1 MELSS
6 DSISN
11 LLQQEI
17 NDTNNILH
25 QFQFNEEEMKEY
37 QKKQQI
43 KKRAQQKLENLM
55 KRKLYKMEK
64 ERLNEME
71 EINQPKDK
79 YPILSK
85 NGEVLEMYST
95 EQPQNVTHR
104 ELEEPLALFM
114 LDNSKELFRRITTNE
129 VLTDIINFINERC
142 NR

>member
-71 EINQPKDK
+71 EINQPKDI

-85 NGEVLEMYST
+85 MEKYWKCI
-95 EQPQNVTHR
+95 QQNN
-104 ELEEPLALFM
+104 LKM
-114 LDNSKELFRRITTNE
+114 LLIENLKNH
-129 VLTDIINFINERC
+129 
-142 NR
+142 

>member
-1 MELSS
+1 MELSL

-17 NDTNNILH
+17 NDTNDTLH

-71 EINQPKDK
+71 EINQPKDN

-85 NGEVLEMYST
+85 NGDVLEMYST

-114 LDNSKELFRRITTNE
+114 LDSSKELFHRIITDE

-142 NR
+142 N

>member
-142 NR
+142 K

>member
-1 MELSS
+1 ME
-6 DSISN
+6 
-11 LLQQEI
+11 
-17 NDTNNILH
+17 
-25 QFQFNEEEMKEY
+25 
-37 QKKQQI
+37 
-43 KKRAQQKLENLM
+43 
-55 KRKLYKMEK
+55 RKWYKMEK

-85 NGEVLEMYST
+85 NGDVLEMYST
-95 EQPQNVTHR
+95 EQPQNVTRR

-142 NR
+142 K